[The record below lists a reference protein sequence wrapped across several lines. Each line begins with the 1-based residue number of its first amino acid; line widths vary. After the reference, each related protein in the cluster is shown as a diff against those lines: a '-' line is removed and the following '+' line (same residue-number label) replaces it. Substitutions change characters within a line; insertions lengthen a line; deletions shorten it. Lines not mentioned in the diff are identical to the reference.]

1 LSGHNVVTLDIIISD
16 SELFREL
23 GLAVAQ
29 TCRDLGYDS
38 LLITAP
44 EQLRR
49 RPDGLL
55 FIANFET
62 LELFEPEFHRWESKP
77 ITGWWYLEQ
86 LPPGHL
92 SDKALKIGH
101 QLAGC
106 FWPRLMT
113 DRFPFTGRWL
123 GQPRRGQK
131 PKRNALT
138 SLLQKTLSA
147 RLKHQLQK
155 EGYDCSHLNYL
166 DLFKM
171 MCRMEQICPICKRW
185 PIDYFITSIVS
196 RCELLRQQ
204 GVNAHLVPIGY
215 HPVYGESLSLPRD
228 IDVAFL
234 GHIRSAY
241 DERGSIA
248 YRVKKEL
255 ESRGYK
261 VELVTS
267 GCFGRQRTEFMN
279 RVKILVDV
287 VKTPWELP
295 GMRILIGASNGAMI
309 VTTGFSGDASPYI
322 EGRHFI
328 EAPEFKLVQTL
339 SYYLQN
345 EPQRQTIA
353 AEASAFIQS
362 ENTMKQRITQIME
375 LYNAHSVIPSRC
387 L

>member
-1 LSGHNVVTLDIIISD
+1 VPGHKVVTLDIVISD

-23 GLAVAQ
+23 GAAVAQ

-38 LLITAP
+38 LLITSP

-49 RPDGLL
+49 RPDGIL
-55 FIANFET
+55 FIANCET
-62 LELFEPEFHRWESKP
+62 LELFEPEFVRWESKP
-77 ITGWWYLEQ
+77 ITGWWYLEP

-92 SDKALKIGH
+92 SDEASKIGR

-106 FWPRLMT
+106 FWPRIIT
-113 DRFPFTGRWL
+113 NAFPFTNRWL
-123 GQPRRGQK
+123 GQHQRGQK

-138 SLLQKTLSA
+138 SLLQQVLWT
-147 RLKHQLQK
+147 RLKHQLRK
-155 EGYDCSHLNYL
+155 EGYDCAHLNYL
-166 DLFKM
+166 DMFKM
-171 MCRMEQICPICKRW
+171 MFRMEQICLLCKRW
-185 PIDYFITSIVS
+185 TLDYFITSIVS
-196 RCELLRQQ
+196 RSELLRQQ
-204 GVNAHLVPIGY
+204 GVNAHLIPIGY
-215 HPVYGESLSLPRD
+215 HPVFGESLDLPRD

-234 GHIRSAY
+234 GHIRSNN

-255 ESRGYK
+255 ESQGHK
-261 VELVTS
+261 VEIITG
-267 GCFGRQRTEFMN
+267 GCFGRKRTEFMN

-287 VKTPWELP
+287 VKMPWELP
-295 GMRILIGASNGAMI
+295 GMRLLIGASGGAMI

-328 EAPEFKLVQTL
+328 EAPEFKLVETL
-339 SYYLQN
+339 LYYLNN
-345 EPQRQTIA
+345 EPQRQKIA

-362 ENTMKQRITQIME
+362 ENTMKQSISQIME
-375 LYNAHSVIPSRC
+375 LYNAHPAIPSRC